1 MVIKKDISRR
11 RFLTKAGLSIGAV
24 SLTGSYKNED
34 IVSDSHLKE
43 LPKSRLG
50 RTGWMVSR
58 IGFGGGSA
66 FLKAIPKEKDAEK
79 ILNYAVQLGINYF
92 DTARGYGKNQKSEV
106 RFGKYLTP
114 NYRDKIFLVSKTWNR
129 TYDDV
134 MNDIEASLKNLKT
147 DYLDLY
153 HIHALK
159 NMDDVE
165 KLLAND
171 GGYKAFE
178 KLKSEGVIKN
188 IGFSYHADWNEGIR
202 KAIEEFN
209 PDVIMCALNAL
220 REGRKFGN
228 GNEKYLL
235 PLALKRDIGIVAMKV
250 TGQNALI
257 GKVSGKDLVHYSV
270 SLPGVAI
277 ATVGIDG
284 FATLES
290 CVNVAKA
297 PLLSEEERSKLQV
310 ELDGDSNKDKLGYL
324 EPGYIDGTRLV

>member
-1 MVIKKDISRR
+1 MVIKKDITRR
-11 RFLTKAGLSIGAV
+11 RFLTKAGLTIGAV

-34 IVSDSHLKE
+34 IDLESHSKK

-66 FLKAIPKEKDAEK
+66 FFKMIQKEKDAEK
-79 ILNYAVQLGINYF
+79 ILNYAIQLGINYF

-114 NYRDKIFLVSKTWNR
+114 NYRDKIFLISKTGSR
-129 TYDDV
+129 TYDGV

-159 NMDDVE
+159 DMDDVE
-165 KLLAND
+165 KLSAID
-171 GGYKAFE
+171 GGFKAFV

-202 KAIEEFN
+202 KAIEEFD
-209 PDVIMCALNAL
+209 PDVIMAALNAL
-220 REGRKFGN
+220 KEGKRFGN

-235 PLALKRDIGIVAMKV
+235 PFALKRDIGIVAMKV

-257 GKVSGKDLVHYSV
+257 GKVSGKDLVHYSL
-270 SLPGVAI
+270 SLPGVAV
-277 ATVGIDG
+277 ANVGIDG

-297 PLLSEEERSKLQV
+297 PLLSEEERNKLQIK
-310 ELDGDSNKDKLGYL
+310 LYGDSNKEKLGYL
-324 EPGYIDGTRLV
+324 EPGYIDGTRFA